1 MFNVID
7 KKDRRICFRYFLIII
22 DMKGDFIDLEKFL
35 PTEERVQSP
44 NELRIKQAAAP
55 ILNRCAGAISM
66 VCLMEEADMNATNY
80 LVEDRL
86 LQHIDALSEVR
97 MILIQ
102 KVTSNLH
109 LTKWVCYLSEMG
121 NSNSGVDGFQVRI
134 GVNLDSY

>member
-1 MFNVID
+1 
-7 KKDRRICFRYFLIII
+7 
-22 DMKGDFIDLEKFL
+22 
-35 PTEERVQSP
+35 
-44 NELRIKQAAAP
+44 
-55 ILNRCAGAISM
+55 
-66 VCLMEEADMNATNY
+66 MNATNY